1 MSFNNKNE
9 IIKLFRNIQLS
20 KFLTNPIMISN
31 DTNANIVLSS
41 LYMLLKRQDYPIHF
55 DTMGTG
61 NFVPDIVLYRCP
73 PIYDKRIQLNNFKD
87 IDKYE
92 DSMEQHI
99 IAIEHFKIGNFSYI
113 KKEKVVNKLSEY
125 ESKLNFSDNN
135 EIDKLIDLEELKIRD
150 KADIYESFRRIY
162 KKHFLKLDKYKENI
176 KKDNLLGHAVHP
188 DKSEHNVE
196 IWFLIECDD
205 CIFINENIDEIPIFL
220 TSRGKDII
228 DNVGIPNGLIYY
240 GRTGIFA
247 FSYSYLKNIK
257 PQIKFVFCVPQT
269 EKYVKF
275 NNKWGKILNSYTKI
289 V

>member
-87 IDKYE
+87 IEKYE

-99 IAIEHFKIGNFSYI
+99 IAIEHFKIGNFYYI

-135 EIDKLIDLEELKIRD
+135 EIDKLIDL
-150 KADIYESFRRIY
+150 
-162 KKHFLKLDKYKENI
+162 
-176 KKDNLLGHAVHP
+176 
-188 DKSEHNVE
+188 
-196 IWFLIECDD
+196 
-205 CIFINENIDEIPIFL
+205 
-220 TSRGKDII
+220 
-228 DNVGIPNGLIYY
+228 
-240 GRTGIFA
+240 
-247 FSYSYLKNIK
+247 
-257 PQIKFVFCVPQT
+257 
-269 EKYVKF
+269 
-275 NNKWGKILNSYTKI
+275 
-289 V
+289 